1 MGNLRLRIYCWLK
14 INQRHAVMY
23 HNVLKTHFGEHYL
36 FITDFTQAQRRMP
49 VADKF
54 YFVSTFRVIGKTVS
68 RNSDIV
74 QTRGQD
80 YKGNSNNVF
89 VQYICLI
96 LEFIVLSRD
105 LWYLLWNKISLSQIL
120 RGRRKMRLLTN
131 FIFPFP

>member
-1 MGNLRLRIYCWLK
+1 
-14 INQRHAVMY
+14 
-23 HNVLKTHFGEHYL
+23 
-36 FITDFTQAQRRMP
+36 MP

-54 YFVSTFRVIGKTVS
+54 YFVSTFRVIGKMVS

-89 VQYICLI
+89 VRYICLI

-105 LWYLLWNKISLSQIL
+105 LWYLRWNTISLSQIL
-120 RGRRKMRLLTN
+120 RKRRKMRLLTN
-131 FIFPFP
+131 FIFPFPSEKREKQIYIKMCIQNRSVMQNFLRMENLIKYAQEITR